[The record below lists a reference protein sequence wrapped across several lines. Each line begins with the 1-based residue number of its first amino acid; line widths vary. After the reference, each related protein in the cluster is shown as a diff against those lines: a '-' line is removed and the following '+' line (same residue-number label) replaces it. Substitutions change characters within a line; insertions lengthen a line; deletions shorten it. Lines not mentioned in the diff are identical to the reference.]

1 MSLTG
6 ARVTAPHPPL
16 TDYYPGAELR
26 PAWVRGIF
34 DRTAGDYDRVERALA
49 FGTGPWYRRRALRL
63 AGLRPGMRVLDVG
76 VGTGLVASAAAAI
89 VGDATLVTGLDP
101 SFGMLRCARVPA
113 GVSLMLGRA
122 EAIPLTDASVDFL
135 SMGFALRHLS
145 DLSEVFAEFFRVLRP
160 GALLCMLEI
169 TAPASALPRA
179 VLKAYMRSVV
189 PLVARVVARHRD
201 TPALMRYYW
210 DTIEACV
217 PPQSVLQSLSAAGF
231 IAVRRDVEL
240 GVFSAYCARKP

>member
-1 MSLTG
+1 M
-6 ARVTAPHPPL
+6 
-16 TDYYPGAELR
+16 
-26 PAWVRGIF
+26 F
-34 DRTAGDYDRVERALA
+34 DRTAADYDRVERALA
-49 FGTGPWYRRRALRL
+49 LGTGPWYRRRALRL

-76 VGTGLVASAAAAI
+76 VGTGLVASAAASI
-89 VGDATLVTGLDP
+89 VGDPALVTGLDP
-101 SFGMLRCARVPA
+101 SIGMLRCARVPE
-113 GVSLMLGRA
+113 GVSLTLGRA
-122 EAIPLTDASVDFL
+122 EAIPLHDASVDFL

-145 DLSEVFAEFFRVLRP
+145 DLSTVFSEFFRVLRP
-160 GALLCMLEI
+160 GALLCILEI
-169 TAPASALPRA
+169 TAPASTWPRA
-179 VLKAYMRSVV
+179 FLKAYLRGVV
-189 PLVARVVARHRD
+189 PVVARVLARHRD